1 MIIQLEFI
9 QKLFVRNKQKID
21 LQLYK
26 LKLQDKSDEF
36 T

>member
-26 LKLQDKSDEF
+26 LKLQGKSDEF